1 MTNRADAVQA
11 DLSLAV
17 EPDVSWSLRAETPSC
32 GAPDWRS
39 LFDLERARAEAAEAR
54 CEELG
59 WADVD
64 SRARAGSLK
73 WQLDACRSKLKAA
86 VEETKEVRRAAQDAL
101 SLQAEVA
108 RLEKLLSE
116 AGVESARDRAGASP
130 SGKVARLR
138 KEISRRDRQVVRLED
153 RLARE
158 AQASETHKETIGSQ
172 GREVI
177 RLHSS

>member
-1 MTNRADAVQA
+1 M
-11 DLSLAV
+11 
-17 EPDVSWSLRAETPSC
+17 
-32 GAPDWRS
+32 
-39 LFDLERARAEAAEAR
+39 
-54 CEELG
+54 
-59 WADVD
+59 
-64 SRARAGSLK
+64 
-73 WQLDACRSKLKAA
+73 
-86 VEETKEVRRAAQDAL
+86 
-101 SLQAEVA
+101 QAEVA

-116 AGVESARDRAGASP
+116 ASVESARDRAGASP

-177 RLHSS
+177 RLHSELSGNTRTDPGRSANGVQLLQERQVTRLRYPDLMSNRARVKQPAHSRGVFTDQLRWMRRASDVTQAASLTKSSPTYPA